1 MTCRPKIIGDFIIEE
16 EIGRGSF
23 ATVYKGFNRTTGLNV
38 AVKVINKDKLNKKL
52 ILNLDTEIYLLRNC
66 CHENVVRL
74 LDAKKTEN
82 HIYLIMEYCA
92 GGDFSK
98 WFRRRKIISE
108 ADAKF
113 YLGQVAKGLFFMHE
127 RGLLHRDLKPQNFLM
142 TEWGKSRC
150 CLKIG
155 DFGFAKHLS
164 GAADLAATVCGS
176 PLYMAP
182 EILMWERYDAKA
194 DLWSIGVILYEM
206 LWGRPPFRAENHIEL
221 ARKFT
226 QKPQVKF
233 PAFIQIIEKAR
244 NDKSAV
250 LRAQSFQLKFHQ
262 TVKTYWSGCWSSIR
276 KKEFLLKIFFRI
288 HFSTN
293 HQCIIYLSVLISQ
306 LLLFIRCCRHI
317 QLKQE
322 ITKKMKIWD
331 FIHFNELKMMLNLHI
346 F

>member
-1 MTCRPKIIGDFIIEE
+1 
-16 EIGRGSF
+16 
-23 ATVYKGFNRTTGLNV
+23 
-38 AVKVINKDKLNKKL
+38 
-52 ILNLDTEIYLLRNC
+52 
-66 CHENVVRL
+66 
-74 LDAKKTEN
+74 
-82 HIYLIMEYCA
+82 MEYCP
-92 GGDFSK
+92 GGDFGK
-98 WFRRRKIISE
+98 WLRRRKIISE

-244 NDKSAV
+244 NDTSACP
-250 LRAQSFQLKFHQ
+250 QS
-262 TVKTYWSGCWSSIR
+262 TVIPIEISPDCKN
-276 KKEFLLKIFFRI
+276 LLVRLLVVDPQERISFEDFFS
-288 HFSTN
+288 HPFFNETPMHNLPFSTN
-293 HQCIIYLSVLISQ
+293 KSAPSVS
-306 LLLFIRCCRHI
+306 FVAAD
-317 QLKQE
+317 
-322 ITKKMKIWD
+322 TS
-331 FIHFNELKMMLNLHI
+331 N
-346 F
+346 